1 MDGHDEGPSAKRA
14 RSEDLG
20 CSSIALLELAA
31 AATVAAAPLAAHDD
45 ALRPA
50 GDDDQ
55 RHFTG
60 VYWDKARR
68 KWKAQINI
76 EAKLHSLG
84 RYVDKF
90 EAARAY
96 DRRARELGR
105 GVNFPRAGEVRARN
119 TEHLGCKRRANGR
132 PHASTRHVVSC

>member
-84 RYVDKF
+84 RCAGWRALD
-90 EAARAY
+90 ALDARSLST
-96 DRRARELGR
+96 RARR
-105 GVNFPRAGEVRARN
+105 PRARGSRSLPSGGRASPSRD
-119 TEHLGCKRRANGR
+119 TRRLGAPLG
-132 PHASTRHVVSC
+132 PSAL